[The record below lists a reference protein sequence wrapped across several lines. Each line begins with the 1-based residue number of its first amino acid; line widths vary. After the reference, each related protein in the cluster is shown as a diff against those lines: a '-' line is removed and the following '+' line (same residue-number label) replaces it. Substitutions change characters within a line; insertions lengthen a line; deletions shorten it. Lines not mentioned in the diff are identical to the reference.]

1 MRLRAGG
8 PCVLGLALLAA
19 AGCGPAATR
28 GPANGASSAS
38 PGAGPAAETTT
49 VPVRIRG
56 RGGSKYIYLT
66 EQKKDRIVYKLRAD
80 SNTSIRLSE
89 GNGISDFVRPHVTFY
104 GDHGHTIIADAP
116 HAQVAEREK
125 TVTMTGGVRSRTN
138 EGMTLTS
145 DTLRYDD
152 ASEVLHGEGNVFI
165 TTAQGEH
172 FSGQRMDY
180 NLRTTEMHVQ
190 GSGPP

>member
-1 MRLRAGG
+1 MKGRAFGL
-8 PCVLGLALLAA
+8 CAALVLSAA
-19 AGCGPAATR
+19 AGCGPAAPNR
-28 GPANGASSAS
+28 AANGAS
-38 PGAGPAAETTT
+38 PGIAAETPPPLRVRS
-49 VPVRIRG
+49 VPN
-56 RGGSKYIYLT
+56 GSKYIYLT

-89 GNGISDFVRPHVTFY
+89 GNGQSDFEQPHIIFY
-104 GDHGHTIIADAP
+104 GAGGRSIVADAP
-116 HAQVAEREK
+116 HARVAEREK

-152 ASEVLHGEGNVFI
+152 ASEVLHGEGNVEI

-190 GSGPP
+190 GSAP

>member
-1 MRLRAGG
+1 MSGRPIAA
-8 PCVLGLALLAA
+8 CIVLAALLAA
-19 AGCGPAATR
+19 AGCTARSPNPAASV
-28 GPANGASSAS
+28 A
-38 PGAGPAAETTT
+38 AGPAANAVPAAENSS
-49 VPVRIRG
+49 VPVRISSVRK
-56 RGGSKYIYLT
+56 GSKYIYLS
-66 EQKKDRIVYKLRAD
+66 EQKRDRIVYKLRAD

-89 GNGISDFVRPHVTFY
+89 GNGVSDFEVPHVIFY
-104 GDHGHTIIADAP
+104 GAGGRSIVADAP
-116 HAQVAEREK
+116 HARVAEREK
-125 TVTMTGGVRSRTN
+125 TITMTGGVHSRTN

-152 ASEVLHGEGNVFI
+152 SSEVLHGEGNVEI

-190 GSGPP
+190 GSAP